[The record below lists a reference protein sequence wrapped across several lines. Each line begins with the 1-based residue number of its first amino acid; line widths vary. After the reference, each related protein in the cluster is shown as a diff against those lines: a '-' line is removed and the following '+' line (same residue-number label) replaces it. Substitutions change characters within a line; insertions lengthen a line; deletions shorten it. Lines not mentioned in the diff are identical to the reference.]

1 VKEVLIQTGGI
12 MKKFALWMA
21 LALISGIFSLP
32 VDGKA
37 GDKVHLAYVSDSPA
51 SSAAYWVAKDT
62 GIFKKHGLDVEM
74 LFINGSTR
82 SVQSLIG
89 GDLQFAGAVGTSA
102 MNGAMAGGDIAIIDG
117 LVNTL
122 PYYLVGNPKIK
133 SPEDLKGRSA
143 ATHIPGTSADFALRL
158 ALKRFGIPYQS
169 IKAVMVGG
177 MPARIAAVT
186 TGQLDFAVVTEPGKI
201 EGEKAGLKMILNMA
215 KLNIPF
221 QFTCT
226 VATRQLIRE
235 NPKAV
240 QQMVEAMAEAIHY
253 YKTHKPETIQIM
265 QKYTHGLSLKVLE
278 GSYDAYKELF
288 VADTY
293 PTMEGLKNTL
303 EVQASWDPK
312 AARANAE
319 DFVDLRFVDQLKKS
333 GFIDKLYKGSEMS
346 RN

>member
-1 VKEVLIQTGGI
+1 
-12 MKKFALWMA
+12 MKKIVLSMA
-21 LALISGIFSLP
+21 LLLIIGVFSLP
-32 VDGKA
+32 IVSEA
-37 GDKVHLAYVSDSPA
+37 ADKVHLAYVSESPG
-51 SSAAYWVAKDT
+51 SSAAYWVAKDA
-62 GIFKKHGLDVEM
+62 GMFEKHGLDVDM
-74 LFINGSTR
+74 LFINGSSR
-82 SVQSLIG
+82 SVQSLIA

-122 PYYLVGNPKIK
+122 PYYLIGNPEIK
-133 SPEDLKGRSA
+133 SPEELKGRSA

-158 ALKRFGIPYQS
+158 ALKRFGIQYQD
-169 IKAVMVGG
+169 IKAVMVGA
-177 MPARIAAVT
+177 MSARIAAVMS
-186 TGQLDFAVVTEPGKI
+186 GQLDFAVVTEPGKI
-201 EGEKAGLKMILNMA
+201 KGEKAGLRMILDMA

-240 QQMVEAMAEAIHY
+240 QQMADAMAEAIHY
-253 YKTHKPETIQIM
+253 FKTHKPETIKIM
-265 QKYTHGLSLKVLE
+265 QKYSRGQSLNVLE

-312 AARANAE
+312 AAKAKAE
-319 DFVDLRFVDQLKKS
+319 DFVDLRFVDQIKKS
-333 GFIDKLYKGSEMS
+333 GLITKLYGSSSMS
-346 RN
+346 QK